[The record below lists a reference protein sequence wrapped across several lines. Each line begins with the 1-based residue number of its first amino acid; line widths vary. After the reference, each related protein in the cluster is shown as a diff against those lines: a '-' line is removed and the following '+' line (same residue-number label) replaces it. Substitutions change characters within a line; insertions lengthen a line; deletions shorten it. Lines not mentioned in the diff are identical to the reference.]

1 MDFQRLAEEV
11 RSQVRERPYWTTAAF
26 VGVGWII
33 GRTLPLRAV
42 LAVAGIGARAAMAAA
57 LENAVID
64 HVRPRAA
71 QTQEAPAGGGPE
83 R

>member
-1 MDFQRLAEEV
+1 VDFQRLAEEV

-57 LENAVID
+57 LEHAVIEG
-64 HVRPRAA
+64 VRPRAA
-71 QTQEAPAGGGPE
+71 QTEEVP
-83 R
+83 

>member
-1 MDFQRLAEEV
+1 VDFQRLAEEV

-42 LAVAGIGARAAMAAA
+42 LAMAGIGARAAMASA
-57 LENAVID
+57 LEHAVIER
-64 HVRPRAA
+64 VRPQAA
-71 QTQEAPAGGGPE
+71 QTDEAK
-83 R
+83 

>member
-26 VGVGWII
+26 VGIGWVI

-42 LAVAGIGARAAMAAA
+42 LAVVGIGARAAMAAA
-57 LENAVID
+57 LEHAVID
-64 HVRPRAA
+64 HVRPRAE
-71 QTQEAPAGGGPE
+71 QTDESPPSSHP
-83 R
+83 